1 MGLSFENSK
10 GQDINQSLGRL
21 LPTYR
26 ALDRI
31 RVHMNR
37 SSCLGLSGDRDM
49 AALTD
54 CKLPG
59 KWGMKIHK
67 GDLAWSREGEAVR

>member
-26 ALDRI
+26 GLDRI
-31 RVHMNR
+31 RAHMNR
-37 SSCLGLSGDRDM
+37 GSSLSVSGDRDM

-67 GDLAWSREGEAVR
+67 GGLAWSREGKAVR